1 MIGIINI
8 VAFILGIYL
17 LYESY
22 YMVKRKEEDVIS
34 FLIWTLL
41 GLTLVILSVFP
52 DLSYKISD
60 LLKMSTRAN
69 TVFSFAILILYLLIF
84 NVFKKNRKMHK
95 EISKLNEEIA
105 ILRYKGKKLK

>member
-1 MIGIINI
+1 MFGVINI
-8 VAFILGIYL
+8 VAFILGLYL

-34 FLIWTLL
+34 FLIWTFL
-41 GLTLVILSVFP
+41 GLILVILSVFP
-52 DLSYKISD
+52 DLGYKISD

-105 ILRYKGKKLK
+105 ILRYEREKE

>member
-8 VAFILGIYL
+8 VAFILGTYF

-22 YMVKRKEEDVIS
+22 RMFKRKEEDVVS
-34 FLIWTLL
+34 FLVWIFL
-41 GLTLVILSVFP
+41 GSILVFLSIFP
-52 DLSYKISD
+52 DFGYKVSD
-60 LLKMSTRAN
+60 ILGMKTRAN

-84 NVFKKNRKMHK
+84 NFFKLNRKMNK

-105 ILRYKGKKLK
+105 VYKYKKGK